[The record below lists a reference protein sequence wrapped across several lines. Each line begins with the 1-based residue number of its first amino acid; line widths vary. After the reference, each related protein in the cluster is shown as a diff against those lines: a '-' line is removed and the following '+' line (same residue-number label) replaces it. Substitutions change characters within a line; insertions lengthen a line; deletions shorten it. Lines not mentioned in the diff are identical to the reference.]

1 VLVAAAAR
9 RRRHDDQ
16 VATLIDEIFCGTAG
30 GRSLPEPVARTLEL
44 LEQARRGRRAPVLA

>member
-1 VLVAAAAR
+1 MLVAAAAR

-44 LEQARRGRRAPVLA
+44 LEQARRGRAPVLA